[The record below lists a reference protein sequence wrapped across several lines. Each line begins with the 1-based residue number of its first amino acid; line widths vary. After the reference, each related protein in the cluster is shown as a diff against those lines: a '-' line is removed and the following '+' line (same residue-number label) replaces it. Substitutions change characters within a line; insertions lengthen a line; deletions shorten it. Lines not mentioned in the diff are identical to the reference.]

1 LPLASPIGLDVGRMS
16 YRSSLVAG
24 YCAALLVG
32 CHGAGPYGH
41 SPHYV
46 ELDEETTAVAGAR
59 DYDPIMVE
67 RQPDEWRK
75 GTTALFGV
83 VQSRTA
89 GPNGQALL
97 KLGVRRLEL
106 RNLCENGNDDDSC
119 RVTVS
124 DKDFGIVWALVSLH
138 GEDDVGPHSVGIR
151 SLLRVVGRIG
161 QDVSPTDGAPVLR
174 ATWYRQWPAFFYVT
188 RSSARDMRQ

>member
-1 LPLASPIGLDVGRMS
+1 LPVASQIGLDVGRMR
-16 YRSSLVAG
+16 YRSSLVAVG
-24 YCAALLVG
+24 FAALFG
-32 CHGAGPYGH
+32 CGAGLYGH

-46 ELDEETTAVAGAR
+46 ELDDETKAVAGAR

-67 RQPDEWRK
+67 REPDEWRK
-75 GTTALFGV
+75 GRTFLFGV
-83 VQSRTA
+83 VQNRVA

-151 SLLRVVGRIG
+151 SLLRVVGTIG
-161 QDVSPTDGAPVLR
+161 QDVSPVDGSPVLR
-174 ATWYRQWPAFFYVT
+174 ATWYRHWPPFYYVT
-188 RSSARDMRQ
+188 RSSAPDMRQ